1 MNNFYKDGRVHAYL
15 KGVIK
20 SIYTIINK
28 CINYGVFPK
37 YTIVKK
43 ALENNIAHATNADL
57 VFRLYDAGEGM
68 VILRDCLVPEYGLA
82 LQSIGTS
89 LITDRQ
95 YTEQTVIKEHRKG
108 KQGVTESA
116 RRSLQELKNK
126 PRNGNESVINKQQNT
141 TEIAEGK
148 QRKTRKMRRL
158 ETSDFF
164 LTNLTPTSKFLR
176 LGFESASGFH
186 RLQCMKSRSTVE
198 QKSSGGRRKGQDRE
212 EKVSRS
218 LLDVANSK
226 SKHCP
231 SGTRS
236 IPAFNLLRTLFY
248 LRTSLHRMCAV
259 LLPSMHKGRD
269 GAGTLQVLCSYGE
282 TYYKGKRRLKESPN
296 KIRTNGFAFLLIFI
310 KNVLAKIGLAVR
322 SEYGLFTNALLKR
335 YQKDTGNVLESYQRA
350 TEVNSLA
357 VLRLACA
364 RQVREFGCS
373 CVAQAYVMRM
383 LNTGNAWIVRK
394 TVPIYALLTHYQRFI
409 YASSLLNPYAESALS
424 KIRRFKRSNFFCWAS
439 EWFCI
444 NNQSNRL
451 KCFSN
456 QIQGGV
462 RDYVNEAFVL
472 RLTKSTFSAVLLLL
486 LMMTFGSVSAQAQN
500 KQNYVLQG
508 TVISAVDKK
517 PLQAVSVRVEA
528 DNVKTSTKKDGSFS
542 VAVTQRTGK
551 VKFTS
556 VGYKT
561 LELDYTS
568 GVVLH
573 VQLNPVEN
581 QLDEVEVVST
591 GYQKIPKE
599 RATGSFEV
607 LTNEQLNI
615 SKSSHFI
622 NRLEGLSPSLRF
634 EKRVPNLKPE
644 EQLYQRGNSTL
655 LGAWSPLII
664 LDNFP
669 YEGDLSNINPNDIE
683 NITILKDAAAAS
695 IWGTRSGN
703 GVIVITSKS
712 GSKTDRIQLDLSSNF
727 QIGQKPDIYKL
738 PHMSSKD
745 FIESEEFL
753 FENNYYDWM
762 INYPDYT
769 LSPIV
774 SLLDKVRSGKIDQES
789 YQQQKIAFEKN
800 DVRDDYMNYIYRNNI
815 TQQYFASL
823 AYGSKKMD
831 FRGSLGFDKSLES
844 IKNNNSDRI
853 SAKFVSS
860 IRPTDRFSVDFN
872 IAFSDNGKKGQGSD
886 SKVGYGSL
894 YSGAGKSFYPYLRL
908 VDDHG
913 VGIDLETVTFRKS
926 YIDTLAGGR
935 LFPERYNIMNELYA
949 SENNTRITDATLSI
963 AASYKFSK
971 PWELITSYQFQRS
984 LSKTTNLES
993 LDSYYTQH
1001 YINLYTQFTPNSLT
1015 YNVPVGDIY
1024 SKRIGDLTSHYLRAI
1039 VKFDKELG
1047 AGVLN
1052 VLGGAELKSMD
1063 NRIEGYKL
1071 YGYHA
1076 DRIEFTL
1083 VDFKSSFPLLNGF
1096 QGRAQI
1102 FNGNK
1107 IEEYKQRFVS
1117 LFINGSYILHNRYVV
1132 SGSVR
1137 RDAAN
1142 LFGVASNR
1150 KWQPLWSLG
1159 AAWEI
1164 SKEEFFPKGT
1174 FSYLKLRT
1182 TYGVNGNITTQIS
1195 AYPTIAYDGVFPYT
1209 GYTNAYMVNP
1219 PNPDYRAERVG
1230 IFNVGVDFAMTNGR
1244 INGNVEFYNKEAKD
1258 LVALANIDPTT
1269 GFYTQAVNI
1278 ANFRNQGVELN
1289 LQSTNIVAGD
1299 YKWNSNLIFTYG
1311 KSVVTKYNYKHSSVS
1326 SYMWATT
1333 APNPV
1338 VGRDL
1343 YGLYAF
1349 RFAGLDHETG
1359 APLGY
1364 YNGEMSQDY
1373 SKIMSV
1379 GIEDVNYM
1387 GSSVPLYAGFLAN
1400 TFSWR
1405 SWSLRANLQ
1414 YKLKYFYRRQSIN
1427 YNGLAQYWQM
1437 QDDFNLRW
1445 KKPGDEM
1452 HTNVPAFI
1460 YPMNGQR
1467 DQFYQNSEVLI
1478 EPADH
1483 VRLKDINLQYQLNLH
1498 SKSFRSIQLYVNAD
1512 NLNLMVWRKSK
1523 YKNDPDFNFLI
1534 PTPRL
1539 YTIGAKASF

>member
-1 MNNFYKDGRVHAYL
+1 MN
-15 KGVIK
+15 I
-20 SIYTIINK
+20 TIQ
-28 CINYGVFPK
+28 Y
-37 YTIVKK
+37 IVKFWDYLRK
-43 ALENNIAHATNADL
+43 LFKPEREGVLLSRKDTELPEYSVAKKVLENNIAQATNFDFISQYA
-57 VFRLYDAGEGM
+57 FGEGSTN
-68 VILRDCLVPEYGLA
+68 VRDSVVP
-82 LQSIGTS
+82 QSGKVRQSFGSSSTAVRQVVEQQS
-89 LITDRQ
+89 KRSRTAPEQDSKECRTAVEADSNNSRTD
-95 YTEQTVIKEHRKG
+95 V
-108 KQGVTESA
+108 KQK
-116 RRSLQELKNK
+116 ELK
-126 PRNGNESVINKQQNT
+126 
-141 TEIAEGK
+141 
-148 QRKTRKMRRL
+148 L

-186 RLQCMKSRSTVE
+186 RLQCMKSRRIFE
-198 QKSSGGRRKGQDRE
+198 QNLSGSRKRGQDRE
-212 EKVSRS
+212 NIVRRKFWA
-218 LLDVANSK
+218 VANSK
-226 SKHCP
+226 LRHFLR
-231 SGTRS
+231 GTCY
-236 IPAFNLLRTLFY
+236 IPAFNVLRTLFY
-248 LRTSLHRMCAV
+248 LRSSLHRMCTV
-259 LLPSMHKGRD
+259 PLPSLHQEKG
-269 GAGTLQVLCSYGE
+269 GATTVQVWCSYGE

-296 KIRTNGFAFLLIFI
+296 KIRTDGFAFFMVFF
-310 KNVLAKIGLAVR
+310 KNVLAKIVLAVR
-322 SEYGLFTNALLKR
+322 SVYGLFTNALLKL
-335 YQKDTGNVLESYQRA
+335 YQKGTGSVLESYQRA
-350 TEVNSLA
+350 TGNSSL
-357 VLRLACA
+357 VVHGLACA
-364 RQVREFGCS
+364 RQLWEFNCP
-373 CVAQAYVMRM
+373 CVAQASVMRM
-383 LNTGNAWIVRK
+383 LSTGKAWIVRK
-394 TVPIYALLTHYQRFI
+394 TVPVYALLTHYQRFI
-409 YASSLLNPYAESALS
+409 HASSILNPYTESALS
-424 KIRRFKRSNFFCWAS
+424 QIRGFKRSNLFCQVS

-444 NNQSNRL
+444 NNPSNHL

-456 QIQGGV
+456 QVQGGV
-462 RDYVNEAFVL
+462 RDVVNL
-472 RLTKSTFSAVLLLL
+472 SLKSRFSAVLLLL
-486 LMMTFGSVSAQAQN
+486 LLMTFGSLSAQAQS
-500 KQNYVLQG
+500 KQNNVLQG

-542 VAVTQRTGK
+542 IAVAQRTGK

-568 GVVLH
+568 GTVLH

-591 GYQKIPKE
+591 GYQEIPKE

-712 GSKTDRIQLDLSSNF
+712 GSKTDRIQLELSSNF

-745 FIESEEFL
+745 FIKSEEFL

-774 SLLDKVRSGKIDQES
+774 SLLDKVRSGKIDQEI
-789 YQQQKIAFEKN
+789 YQQQKTAFEKN

-823 AYGSKKMD
+823 AYGSKKID
-831 FRGSLGFDKSLES
+831 FRASLGFDQSLES

-853 SAKFVSS
+853 STKFVSS

-872 IAFSDNGKKGQGSD
+872 IGFSDIGKKGQGSD

-949 SENNTRITDATLSI
+949 SENNARITDATLSI

-1039 VKFDKELG
+1039 VKFDKELE

-1076 DRIEFTL
+1076 DRIEFTP

-1132 SGSVR
+1132 SGSAR

-1182 TYGVNGNITTQIS
+1182 TYGMNGNITTQIS

-1278 ANFRNQGVELN
+1278 ANFRNKGVELN

-1299 YKWNSNLIFTYG
+1299 YRWNSNLIFTYG

-1359 APLGY
+1359 APVGY

-1445 KKPGDEM
+1445 ERPGDEM

-1483 VRLKDINLQYQLNLH
+1483 VRLKDINLQYQMNLH
-1498 SKSFRSIQLYVNAD
+1498 SKSFKSILLYVNAD